1 MGELVFNN
9 PGERIKLNEIV
20 HPKVRE
26 IMEEKKQQF
35 LNEGHN
41 VIMDIPLFI

>member
-1 MGELVFNN
+1 MGDLVFNY

-20 HPKVRE
+20 HPIVRE

-35 LNEGHN
+35 
-41 VIMDIPLFI
+41 